1 MILIRV
7 NILNRIYQ
15 DIYTMYFIYF
25 KCFMTQLSRPILG
38 IEGKKRFLL
47 SRESI
52 MKINITR
59 AMKILV
65 LIQVGK
71 YVN

>member
-1 MILIRV
+1 
-7 NILNRIYQ
+7 
-15 DIYTMYFIYF
+15 
-25 KCFMTQLSRPILG
+25 MTQLSRPILG